1 MAPKAKKKKQ
11 VHLTPAEFAIMQILW
26 RSERPLQGPE
36 IMAIID
42 KQPEGP
48 AFSRSSYHVL
58 INDLL
63 AKEYIV
69 AVSGR
74 GHGKHQARAFAPTVT
89 HNEYHAIQITSSELY
104 HPDDIADLV
113 CSLLKYTKD
122 PDTPAILA
130 QINEAVQERITED

>member
-1 MAPKAKKKKQ
+1 MAAKNEKQ
-11 VHLTPAEFAIMQILW
+11 VHLTRAELAIMQILW
-26 RSERPLQGPE
+26 RSERPLCGPE

-42 KQPEGP
+42 KHPDGP

-89 HNEYHAIQITSSELY
+89 HNEYHAIQITSAQLY
-104 HPDDIADLV
+104 RPSDIPDLVDSLIKYTDDIDLAE
-113 CSLLKYTKD
+113 LK
-122 PDTPAILA
+122 
-130 QINEAVQERITED
+130 ERIDNVILERMKDI

>member
-1 MAPKAKKKKQ
+1 MAAKNEKQ
-11 VHLTPAEFAIMQILW
+11 VHLTRAELAIMQILW
-26 RSERPLQGPE
+26 RSERPLCGPE
-36 IMAIID
+36 IMAIIE
-42 KQPEGP
+42 KHPEGP

-89 HNEYHAIQITSSELY
+89 HNEYHAIQITSAELY
-104 HPDDIADLV
+104 RPSDIPDLV
-113 CSLLKYTKD
+113 DSLIKYTEDVDLPELMEKINTVIRERMD
-122 PDTPAILA
+122 P
-130 QINEAVQERITED
+130 V

>member
-1 MAPKAKKKKQ
+1 MAAKNEKQ
-11 VHLTPAEFAIMQILW
+11 VHLTRAELAIMQTLW
-26 RSERPLQGPE
+26 RSERPLCGPE
-36 IMAIID
+36 IMAIIE
-42 KQPEGP
+42 KQPDGP

-89 HNEYHAIQITSSELY
+89 HNEYHAIQITSAELY
-104 HPDDIADLV
+104 TPGDIPDLV
-113 CSLLKYTKD
+113 DSLIKYTEDVDLPTLMEKVC
-122 PDTPAILA
+122 
-130 QINEAVQERITED
+130 AVIRARIEQA

>member
-1 MAPKAKKKKQ
+1 MTAKKEKQ
-11 VHLTPAEFAIMQILW
+11 VHLTRAELAIMQILW
-26 RSERPLQGPE
+26 RSERPLCGPE
-36 IMAIID
+36 IMAIIEKNPD
-42 KQPEGP
+42 GP

-89 HNEYHAIQITSSELY
+89 HNEYHAIQITSAELY
-104 HPDDIADLV
+104 SPSDIPDLV
-113 CSLLKYTKD
+113 DSLIKYTEEIDLPELRESIDKV
-122 PDTPAILA
+122 IR
-130 QINEAVQERITED
+130 ERMNID

>member
-1 MAPKAKKKKQ
+1 MAAKNEKQ
-11 VHLTPAEFAIMQILW
+11 VHLTRAELAIMQILW
-26 RSERPLQGPE
+26 RSERPLCGPE

-42 KQPEGP
+42 KHPDGP

-89 HNEYHAIQITSSELY
+89 HNEYHAIQITSAQLY
-104 HPDDIADLV
+104 RPSDIPDLVDSLIKYTDDIDLAE
-113 CSLLKYTKD
+113 LKEKVDNVILERMKD
-122 PDTPAILA
+122 I
-130 QINEAVQERITED
+130 

>member
-1 MAPKAKKKKQ
+1 MAAKNEKQ
-11 VHLTPAEFAIMQILW
+11 VHLTRAELAIMQILW
-26 RSERPLQGPE
+26 RSERPLCGPE
-36 IMAIID
+36 IMAIIEKHPD
-42 KQPEGP
+42 GP

-89 HNEYHAIQITSSELY
+89 HNEYHAIQITSAELYDPGDIPDLVDALIKYTENIDLSELR
-104 HPDDIADLV
+104 DNLDKVIR
-113 CSLLKYTKD
+113 
-122 PDTPAILA
+122 
-130 QINEAVQERITED
+130 ERMNID

>member
-1 MAPKAKKKKQ
+1 MAAKNEKQ
-11 VHLTPAEFAIMQILW
+11 VHLTRAELSIMQILW
-26 RSERPLQGPE
+26 RSERPLCGPE
-36 IMAIID
+36 IMAIIE
-42 KQPEGP
+42 KHPEGP

-89 HNEYHAIQITSSELY
+89 HNYYHAIQITSAELY
-104 HPDDIADLV
+104 HPSDIP
-113 CSLLKYTKD
+113 D
-122 PDTPAILA
+122 PSGDQYEQDKITSAA
-130 QINEAVQERITED
+130 QRDGRQQSGPEQSP